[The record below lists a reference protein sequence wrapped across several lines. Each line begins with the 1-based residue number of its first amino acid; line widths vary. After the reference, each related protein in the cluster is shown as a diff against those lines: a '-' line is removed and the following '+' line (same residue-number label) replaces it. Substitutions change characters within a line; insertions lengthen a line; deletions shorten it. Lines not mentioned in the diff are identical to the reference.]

1 MTVEQV
7 KRHSAASDGPRP
19 HSRREVDFQILRHA
33 TVHDIVTLFPE
44 TKAVLLQ
51 NGYDLCCNALLT
63 VEAQA
68 KKKGLSSKKV
78 LDELKEVLG
87 NGR

>member
-7 KRHSAASDGPRP
+7 KRHSAASDVPLP
-19 HSRREVDFQILRHA
+19 HSGREVDFQILRHA

-78 LDELKEVLG
+78 LGELERVIE
-87 NGR
+87 NER